1 MNLITF
7 SHNLPAC
14 YNIIEYDFDLNQKI
28 RKKLIEKYKPKKNRL
43 NIKPIERI
51 NNVKEAY

>member
-7 SHNLPAC
+7 SHNLPAS